1 MNVRGIIKVT
11 ERYVINNAPT
21 LLTAIAVTGTL
32 TTAYLTGKGTFKAAE
47 IIQQEE
53 IRMAMSELDEGKELT
68 TKDKAKLVWKCYG
81 PAAASVVTTIGCM
94 VAANSI
100 SANRLA
106 AIAAA
111 YAVSDRNFGEYKEKV
126 KEMFGEKKEG
136 QVRTAIAQDFVDTNP
151 PAGHIINAA
160 GGQTLCLD
168 RWTGRYFYSDMQT
181 IRGIE
186 NDLAKGMYIGQEVA
200 TLADFYDALRIPVP
214 KCAEPMGW
222 NNDAPIKLAFDTVM
236 APGDTPCLAMDFVNA
251 PFPVDGYFGRP

>member
-1 MNVRGIIKVT
+1 MNVRGIVKLT
-11 ERYVINNAPT
+11 ERAIIDNAPT

-32 TTAYLTGKGTFKAAE
+32 TTAYLTGKATFKAAA
-47 IIQQEE
+47 IINEEE
-53 IRMAMSELDEGKELT
+53 IRLSMMETEQDTELT

-81 PAAASVVTTIGCM
+81 PPALSVITTIGCM

-100 SANRLA
+100 SSNRIA

-136 QVRTAIAQDFVDTNP
+136 QVRTAVAQDFVNSNP
-151 PAGHIINAA
+151 PAGYIINAA

-168 RWTGRYFYSDMQT
+168 RWTGRYFFSDMQT
-181 IRGIE
+181 IRAAE
-186 NDLAKGMYIGQEVA
+186 NDLAKGMYIGQEVG

-214 KCAEPMGW
+214 KCAEPLGW

-236 APGDTPCLAMDFVNA
+236 APGDVPCLVMDFANA
-251 PFPVDGYFGRP
+251 PFLVDGYFGRS